1 MKKKYSLNLSKQL
14 NNKLHIVCFDV
25 PFPPTYGGVMDVF
38 YKIRSL
44 SESGI
49 QIYLHVFQYGRQEQ
63 VILAKYCVQVNYYP
77 RKTTF
82 LNTIGFLPYI
92 VKSRSN
98 GDLIKNLKAVEAPIL
113 FEGLHTT
120 LALKGKIFQ
129 ERKTFVRTH
138 NIEHLYYNY
147 LGKTDSNIFK
157 KLFYKMEAGKLKYYE
172 RILKRCDHILSIS
185 RNETKYFKSKY
196 GSGTQY
202 LPAFHPNESIYPLTK
217 KGYFALYHGNLAIDD
232 NLNAALYL
240 IDCFKPLDYPLVIA
254 GQCDNKKL
262 RSQIDTYKNIS
273 FIQLKDEQHLLEL
286 FHRAHINVLFSFQ
299 QSGVKLKLINA
310 LFQGRYTIA
319 NSNITDGTGLEE
331 LCHIANDKNEIRST
345 ILKLIDLDFSDE
357 EIAKRKQ
364 ILVDFS
370 NKKNAQKIIELL
382 NS

>member
-1 MKKKYSLNLSKQL
+1 MKKKYSLNLSKKL
-14 NNKLHIVCFDV
+14 NNKLNIVCFDV
-25 PFPPTYGGVMDVF
+25 PFPATYGGVMDVF

-63 VILAKYCVQVNYYP
+63 IELTKYCVKVNYYP

-82 LNTIGFLPYI
+82 VNNIGFLPYI

-98 GDLIKNLKAVEAPIL
+98 KDLIKNLKAEEAPIL
-113 FEGLHTT
+113 FEGLHPT
-120 LALKGKIFQ
+120 LALKGSIF
-129 ERKTFVRTH
+129 EGRKTFVRTH
-138 NIEHLYYNY
+138 NIEHLYYNH
-147 LGKTDSNIFK
+147 LAKTESNIIK

-185 RNETKYFKSKY
+185 RNETNYFKLKY
-196 GSGTQY
+196 GSGTEY

-217 KGYFALYHGNLAIDD
+217 KGYFSLYHGNLAIDD

-254 GQCDNKKL
+254 GQCENKKL
-262 RSQIDTYKNIS
+262 HAQIDMYKNIS
-273 FIQLKDEQHLLEL
+273 FIQLKNDQHLLEL

-299 QSGVKLKLINA
+299 QSGIKLKLINA

-319 NSNITDGTGLEE
+319 NSNITEGTGLEE

-357 EIAKRKQ
+357 EIAKRKR

-382 NS
+382 NL

>member
-14 NNKLHIVCFDV
+14 TNKLHIVCFDV

-63 VILAKYCVQVNYYP
+63 IELTKYCEKVNYYP

-82 LNTIGFLPYI
+82 VNNIGFLPYI

-98 GDLIKNLKAVEAPIL
+98 EDLIKNIKAVEAPIL

-120 LALKGKIFQ
+120 LALKGNIF
-129 ERKTFVRTH
+129 EGRKTLVRTH

-147 LGKTDSNIFK
+147 LAKTESNIFK
-157 KLFYKMEAGKLKYYE
+157 KLFYKMEAAKLKYYE

-185 RNETKYFKSKY
+185 RNETKYFKLKY
-196 GSGTQY
+196 GSGTEY

-240 IDCFKPLDYPLVIA
+240 INCFKTLDYPLVIA
-254 GQCDNKKL
+254 GQSDNKKL
-262 RSQIDTYKNIS
+262 HAQIDAFKNIS
-273 FIQLKDEQHLLEL
+273 FIPLKDEQHLLEL

-299 QSGVKLKLINA
+299 QSGIKLKLINA
-310 LFQGRYTIA
+310 LFQGRYAVA
-319 NSNITDGTGLEE
+319 NSNMTEGTGLEE
-331 LCHIANDKNEIRST
+331 LCHIANDKNEIRTT

-364 ILVDFS
+364 VLVDFS
-370 NKKNAQKIIELL
+370 NKKNAQKIIDLL
-382 NS
+382 NA

>member
-14 NNKLHIVCFDV
+14 TSKLHIVCFDV
-25 PFPPTYGGVMDVF
+25 PFPPNYGGVMDVF

-63 VILAKYCVQVNYYP
+63 IELTKYCVKVNYYP

-82 LNTIGFLPYI
+82 VNNAGFLPYI

-98 GDLIKNLKAVEAPIL
+98 KDLIRNLKAVEAPIL
-113 FEGLHTT
+113 FEGLHST
-120 LALKGKIFQ
+120 LALKENVFEG
-129 ERKTFVRTH
+129 RKTFVRTH
-138 NIEHLYYNY
+138 NIEHLYYNH
-147 LGKTDSNIFK
+147 LAKTESNILK
-157 KLFYKMEAGKLKYYE
+157 KLFFKMEAGKLKYYE

-185 RNETKYFKSKY
+185 RNEMNYFKLKY
-196 GSGTQY
+196 GSGTEY

-240 IDCFKPLDYPLVIA
+240 IDCFKTLDYPLVIA
-254 GQCDNKKL
+254 GQCENKKFHA
-262 RSQIDTYKNIS
+262 QIDAFKNIN

-299 QSGVKLKLINA
+299 QSGIKLKLINA

-319 NSNITDGTGLEE
+319 NSNITKGTGLDE

-357 EIAKRKQ
+357 EIVKRKQ